1 MVTTWV
7 PSRYLQDSIWD
18 GLAYAAVAITEGSA
32 VARNTTFQR
41 FVERHYAAE
50 WTETWAD
57 VFATCYSV
65 APYRKTC
72 SRPWME
78 PRLNAPWRNE
88 QELSAVLKMGST
100 SAPPYTHLRSQM
112 VYCETQ
118 IRKNLQDFRAFE
130 LSAEYLEHVFWRNT
144 AVVRE
149 AGKKDGDKESA
160 TLLIRTIAE
169 RDQRL
174 LALLDADWNQ
184 GRPSDAPAKLEPLV
198 DLEAEDQLL
207 FRFRQ
212 AAAFSAQLAADPDHF
227 CRLLKES
234 ATAARG

>member
-1 MVTTWV
+1 
-7 PSRYLQDSIWD
+7 
-18 GLAYAAVAITEGSA
+18 
-32 VARNTTFQR
+32 
-41 FVERHYAAE
+41 
-50 WTETWAD
+50 
-57 VFATCYSV
+57 
-65 APYRKTC
+65 
-72 SRPWME
+72 
-78 PRLNAPWRNE
+78 
-88 QELSAVLKMGST
+88 
-100 SAPPYTHLRSQM
+100 M